1 MFTLLALLDDIAMT
15 LDDVAVMT
23 KVAVQKTSVL
33 MSDDLAVNAGVVQGV
48 NPDRELPIVK
58 AIFLGSLINKVISIS
73 GVLFLMAVY
82 PRAINWVMFVGGL
95 FLSYE
100 GAHKILN
107 TFFNKNKDSSKKA
120 AKPISEKDKIRGAI
134 RTDLILSIEIMVIAK
149 STLSGSFLNQTLTL
163 IVVGLLASVL
173 IYGLVAIIV
182 KVDDFGLYMVK
193 KGKESLGMALVRSMP
208 YFMRALSV
216 IGTIAMLLVGGGIIV
231 HIFHLHHYL
240 NEHLQNLIIGF
251 VLGLICCAILKT
263 VDMVFKTSLYS
274 KH

>member
-1 MFTLLALLDDIAMT
+1 MFSLLALLDDIAMT

-73 GVLFLMAVY
+73 GVLALMAIY
-82 PRAINWVMFVGGL
+82 PVAINWVMFIGGL
-95 FLSYE
+95 YLSYE

-107 TFFNKNKDSSKKA
+107 TFFHKNKDNAHKTV
-120 AKPISEKDKIRGAI
+120 KPISEKEKIRGAI

-149 STLSGSFLNQTLTL
+149 STLSGSFMSQTLTL
-163 IVVGLLASVL
+163 IVVGFLASVL
-173 IYGLVAIIV
+173 IYGLVAVIV
-182 KVDDFGLYMVK
+182 KIDDFGLYMVK
-193 KGKESLGMALVRSMP
+193 KGNDSFGMALVNSMP

-231 HIFHLHHYL
+231 HIFHLHHYV
-240 NEHLQNLIIGF
+240 NEHLQNLIIGL
-251 VLGLICCAILKT
+251 VLGLICCGLLKMI
-263 VDMVFKTSLYS
+263 DSIFKTSLYS